1 MKGGTISCIFL
12 HETPVDIYAYKIP
25 VFLLLFI
32 NSIIMIWIMLV
43 NRDSKDIFIQLFFNH
58 EYLNRG
64 FNLYFT
70 FSSKHFYIILFEIF
84 QLVFSKLYKQTSVE
98 LDRRHFRALKAMFV
112 IMPVLGFTYVLT
124 IVGPSH
130 SESPTG
136 HKVFQAIRAT
146 LLSTQGF
153 VVTLPYCYLNTEV
166 GTHIYVRGKG

>member
-70 FSSKHFYIILFEIF
+70 FSSKHEISTLFYLKH
-84 QLVFSKLYKQTSVE
+84 FSWFSPNFTNRLPLNWTGDISA
-98 LDRRHFRALKAMFV
+98 LWRRCLWSC
-112 IMPVLGFTYVLT
+112 PCWG
-124 IVGPSH
+124 
-130 SESPTG
+130 SPTSSPSW
-136 HKVFQAIRAT
+136 VPAT
-146 LLSTQGF
+146 ASPPRGTRCSRPSEPHFSPPRGSLLHFPT
-153 VVTLPYCYLNTEV
+153 VT
-166 GTHIYVRGKG
+166 

>member
-1 MKGGTISCIFL
+1 M
-12 HETPVDIYAYKIP
+12 
-25 VFLLLFI
+25 
-32 NSIIMIWIMLV
+32 
-43 NRDSKDIFIQLFFNH
+43 
-58 EYLNRG
+58 
-64 FNLYFT
+64 
-70 FSSKHFYIILFEIF
+70 
-84 QLVFSKLYKQTSVE
+84 VFSKLYKQTSVD

-166 GTHIYVRGKG
+166 RNNTVIYCELFFPNVISLFSMNLKAGVTYSIC